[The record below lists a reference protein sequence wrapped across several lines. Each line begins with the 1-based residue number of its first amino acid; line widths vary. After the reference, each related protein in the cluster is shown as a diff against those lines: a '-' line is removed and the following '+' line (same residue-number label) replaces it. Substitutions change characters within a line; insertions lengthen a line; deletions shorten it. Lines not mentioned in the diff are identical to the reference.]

1 MKIASATARRV
12 HLEFARPVRTSLG
25 DFTGRESV
33 LFALSDGDG
42 HTGYGEAA
50 PWPGFGTET
59 VEDALAGLEAVA
71 GMLRGADV
79 EPGDWPVDVALRL
92 RNASA
97 ARAAVQGALWDLAA
111 RVHGEPLARYLAH
124 AVLPGEVEPLT
135 EVASHVLLVEQSP
148 AALRE
153 EAEAA
158 RRAGFQ
164 AAKLKLGAISL
175 EEDVARARVAREGLG
190 AGFRLR
196 GDANGAWTESSAA
209 TALVELAQFDFEFIE
224 QPLPANG
231 LEALAALRR
240 RSRVCIALDESVA
253 TEEGALRAVATGAAQ
268 VVVLKPATLGGPA
281 RALEIAAMARAA
293 GAGVVF
299 THALEST
306 IGARHVLHCAA
317 AFGLRGGV
325 HGLRTDGLFTLDVA
339 EPVCC
344 DRGWVALPD
353 RPGLGIDL

>member
-1 MKIASATARRV
+1 V
-12 HLEFARPVRTSLG
+12 QLEFARPVRTSLG

-33 LFALSDGDG
+33 IFTLVDGAG
-42 HTGYGEAA
+42 RSGYGEAA
-50 PWPGFGTET
+50 PWPGFGTESI
-59 VEDALAGLEAVA
+59 EDACAALEDAA
-71 GMLRGADV
+71 RMLRGADV
-79 EPGDWPVDVALRL
+79 EAGDWPVDVALRL
-92 RNASA
+92 RKASA

-111 RVHGEPLARYLAH
+111 RVHGEPLARYLART
-124 AVLPGEVEPLT
+124 VLPGETEPLA
-135 EVASHVLLVEQSP
+135 EVASHVLLVEQAP

-164 AAKLKLGAISL
+164 AAKLKLGAGSI
-175 EEDVARARVAREGLG
+175 EEDVARARAAREGLG
-190 AGFRLR
+190 AGLRLR
-196 GDANGAWTESSAA
+196 GDANGGWTESSAA
-209 TALVELAQFDFEFIE
+209 AALMELAQFDFEFIE
-224 QPLPANG
+224 QPLPANDLG
-231 LEALAALRR
+231 ALAALRR

-281 RALEIAAMARAA
+281 RALEIAAMARTA

-317 AFGLRGGV
+317 AFGLRDGV
-325 HGLRTDGLFTLDVA
+325 HGLRTDGLFALDVA

-344 DRGWVALPD
+344 QRGWVTLPD
-353 RPGLGIDL
+353 RPGLGVDL